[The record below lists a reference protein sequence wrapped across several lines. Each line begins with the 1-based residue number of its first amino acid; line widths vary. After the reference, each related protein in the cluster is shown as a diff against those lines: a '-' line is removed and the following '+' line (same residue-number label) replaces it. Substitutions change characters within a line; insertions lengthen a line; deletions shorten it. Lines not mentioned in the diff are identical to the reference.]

1 MSPPCWEPQGTENS
15 LQAEGLLGSVHNP
28 GTLLSLQVCLSC
40 PLPDHAA
47 GLVTVYC
54 LNDGSRGMRA
64 RITEGSGVLATCL
77 FGESQVCLI

>member
-1 MSPPCWEPQGTENS
+1 MPPLCWEPQGIESS
-15 LQAEGLLGSVHNP
+15 LQAEGLLGSSHNP
-28 GTLLSLQVCLSC
+28 ETSLSLWVCLSC

-54 LNDGSRGMRA
+54 LNDGSRGMRD

-77 FGESQVCLI
+77 FGGSQVCLI